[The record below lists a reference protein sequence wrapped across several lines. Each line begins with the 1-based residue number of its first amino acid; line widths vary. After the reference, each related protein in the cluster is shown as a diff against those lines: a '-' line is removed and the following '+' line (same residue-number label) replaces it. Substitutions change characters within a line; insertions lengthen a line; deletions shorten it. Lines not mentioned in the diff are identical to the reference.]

1 MSQPEETAGSD
12 SAPTLRADHAGRW
25 RTDAVLRSSIRAVRY
40 IGTLPRRHTNLWVLF
55 GQDGGQSI
63 DLGDRTLFVF
73 SDTLLAARTVSRPHH
88 QVPLAFRGEVGSQGV
103 FLANCAGTAAS
114 TNLRDAWA
122 SIDYYFDPMGFP
134 REILPATMR
143 ERAHE
148 IRFWPEHGAYLNGCV
163 YLYYLGIQTV
173 DPTSIWGFRNVGS
186 GLARFDPATGECE
199 RLLVR
204 GGWRMWRPLGVDMHF
219 GVQVVRDGEF
229 CYVFGSVRHGL
240 FSQAILARVRPDA
253 IADLDAYTYLT
264 STEPEWSDSLD
275 DACDLGPCAGDFS
288 VSRNA
293 HLGCYLMLYVNP
305 YDKTLTMRTGEHVWG
320 PYSEPQA
327 IVAVPHAETTE
338 LVYLAF
344 EHPRFTADGGKT
356 VFVSYCQPHF
366 TNNSLLAL
374 KFR

>member
-1 MSQPEETAGSD
+1 VER
-12 SAPTLRADHAGRW
+12 SAWPWPALRAGHSDRGRA
-25 RTDAVLRSSIRAVRY
+25 RAALHSSIRAVRY
-40 IGTLPRRHTNLWVLF
+40 IGTLPRRYTDVWVLI

-63 DLGDRTLFVF
+63 DLDDRTLFVF
-73 SDTLLAARTVSRPHH
+73 SDTLLAARTVSRPQH
-88 QVPLAFRGEVGSQGV
+88 QVPPVFRGDVGNQGV

-114 TNLRDAWA
+114 KNLREAWG
-122 SIDYYFDPMGFP
+122 SIDYYLDPMGFP
-134 REILPATMR
+134 REILSPTMQ
-143 ERAHE
+143 ERAQE
-148 IRFWPEHGAYLNGCV
+148 IRFWPEHGVYLNGCV
-163 YLYYLGIQTV
+163 YLYYLGVQTV

-219 GVQVVRDGEF
+219 GVQVVRDDDY

-240 FSQAILARVRPDA
+240 FSQAILARVRPDH
-253 IADLDAYTYLT
+253 IAELDAYTYLK
-264 STEPEWSDSLD
+264 STEPEWSESLD
-275 DACDLGPCAGDFS
+275 EACDLGPCAGDFS

-293 HLGCYLMLYVNP
+293 YLGRYLMLYVNP
-305 YDKTLTMRTGEHVWG
+305 YEKTLTVRTAERIWG
-320 PYSEPQA
+320 PYSQPHA
-327 IVAVPHAETTE
+327 IVTVPHAGTTE

-344 EHPRFTADGGKT
+344 EHAGFTTDGGKT